1 MKLVGFGQK
10 YYTLILRLCFLNLK
24 WSSYGFKSSKVLKV
38 ENFLNKLIKF
48 SVWEVHLLR
57 IKTQPKYYCK
67 IMQTL
72 MRNIKIWNHLQSFY
86 CLILTIFRINQS
98 SNYETY
104 DQYIKINHNVLTT
117 GKVLIARLLCAGGNK
132 DFALDNVSVVARKNY
147 GIL

>member
-1 MKLVGFGQK
+1 MALKVQKL
-10 YYTLILRLCFLNLK
+10 
-24 WSSYGFKSSKVLKV
+24 LKV

-86 CLILTIFRINQS
+86 CLILTISYFHRMIFKNRLFRINQS

-104 DQYIKINHNVLTT
+104 DKYIKINHKLLTT
-117 GKVLIARLLCAGGNK
+117 GKVFIARLLCAGGTK
-132 DFALDNVSVVARKNY
+132 EFALDNVSVVARKNY
-147 GIL
+147 DIL